1 MQWYLCIGGYHF
13 KVVEAVAGVE
23 TSTIA
28 WLALPARLIIIII
41 IDEKYDE
48 DEDDDEDDLVTNK
61 VFAGL
66 QTFLTV
72 RAMCI

>member
-48 DEDDDEDDLVTNK
+48 DEDDDEDDRKYKTMEKMMMMKMTL
-61 VFAGL
+61 
-66 QTFLTV
+66 
-72 RAMCI
+72 